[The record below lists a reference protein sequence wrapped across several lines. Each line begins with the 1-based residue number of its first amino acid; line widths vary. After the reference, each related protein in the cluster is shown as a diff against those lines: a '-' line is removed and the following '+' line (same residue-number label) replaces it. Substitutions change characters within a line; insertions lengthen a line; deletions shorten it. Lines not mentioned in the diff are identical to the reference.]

1 VRQAAEQTA
10 RAARYDPAG
19 YDVEWSIDLYLY
31 LLTRSRCAL
40 LIHSSGKGNM
50 VIQSRSASF
59 CTQRRVALEAY
70 LITLSSLL
78 SGTPIMRVLLEAIGL
93 SPRPVDGSIEVVKR
107 DRRSNFTHVSTEIQ
121 L

>member
-1 VRQAAEQTA
+1 
-10 RAARYDPAG
+10 
-19 YDVEWSIDLYLY
+19 
-31 LLTRSRCAL
+31 
-40 LIHSSGKGNM
+40 M